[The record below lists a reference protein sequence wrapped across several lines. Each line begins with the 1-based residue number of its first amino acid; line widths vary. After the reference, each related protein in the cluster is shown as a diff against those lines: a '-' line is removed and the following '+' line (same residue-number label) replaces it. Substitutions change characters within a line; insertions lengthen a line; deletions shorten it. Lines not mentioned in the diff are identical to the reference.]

1 MVDMLQVL
9 AVTGLFCL
17 NVGLNSLSLVRISI
31 TLNQTVRAFL
41 PVGVLLLAT
50 CIERRA
56 YPSHSYCTTIFLVGG
71 IALTCWGSP
80 DFDPVGF
87 SLALTSTL
95 VAAAGTSLNGRLLSV
110 GPFRGTGSVNIMRL
124 MMLQSIPAFFVFTI
138 VAVLTE
144 MNALL
149 KHLAEAQESGT
160 GWPMI
165 LGLVSVSSALALV
178 SNLGRCF
185 LVASTSALME
195 TFAGNTKVAALCV
208 IDNRLFGTKMY
219 GYNYAGVTLTFMGF
233 SVHVLLQY
241 LSGAKH
247 EAKAAKER
255 NSKAKLSGRQGEG
268 ANDELERL
276 KQDEEPQKGGLT
288 KTASSHS
295 GIFNM
300 PRLISGA
307 ETGLFSEHL
316 AVNLGRDHPLRRRKG
331 RKPTRQLTQVI
342 EEGDEG
348 EVPPLTRGRSRTWHA
363 GEDRD
368 KGWIGDLNPVLEAP
382 DWLNDTTSSNSGC
395 TAATSPDSRST
406 PSGIPVIDRAVSRN
420 RFNSDLV

>member
-1 MVDMLQVL
+1 
-9 AVTGLFCL
+9 
-17 NVGLNSLSLVRISI
+17 
-31 TLNQTVRAFL
+31 
-41 PVGVLLLAT
+41 
-50 CIERRA
+50 
-56 YPSHSYCTTIFLVGG
+56 
-71 IALTCWGSP
+71 
-80 DFDPVGF
+80 
-87 SLALTSTL
+87 
-95 VAAAGTSLNGRLLSV
+95 
-110 GPFRGTGSVNIMRL
+110 

-219 GYNYAGVTLTFMGF
+219 GLGFRRDVGRYRLEPRFLKAMLCYNYAGVTLTFMGF

-331 RKPTRQLTQVI
+331 RKPTRQLTQACTA
-342 EEGDEG
+342 GDEG

-420 RFNSDLV
+420 RFNSDLMPSTGTVKSFNPAKGWGFIDCCGVDVFVHVKYCIGGQPAVGDEVTFDIEKNPKCPEQPQANPRCKAVGRVRDGG